1 MNNIDTLLGVQGM
14 LESVDESVCASFDN
28 DDQRAAYHTGVVN
41 TLSALEALLN
51 DDEEDEQVDKFV
63 KLIGCES
70 GDWQILEVDGVKWAS
85 GHSISDVDWLGLLSE
100 HFGAMIECKTISDE
114 EMELRC

>member
-1 MNNIDTLLGVQGM
+1 MNNIDILLGVQRT

-28 DDQRAAYHTGVVN
+28 DDQRAAYHMGVVN

-70 GDWQILEVDGVKWAS
+70 GDWQILEVDGEKWAS
-85 GHSISDVDWLGLLSE
+85 GHSILDTHWLGLLSE
-100 HFGAMIECKTISDE
+100 HFDAMIECKIISDE
-114 EMELRC
+114 EMELLC